1 MTSDPRP
8 FPLQELVPAEL
19 REVLCD
25 FVWDAGKLRRL
36 PLPVGTATVDSLR
49 WQLDLPW
56 WRLDDRPFQVTPSQ
70 VRADPA
76 RYQEQYR
83 RTMAADLGCPLD
95 LLDRDGRWVILDGVH
110 RLLKADLLGL
120 GKVPVR
126 RLPAAMLPRILP
138 EAP

>member
-56 WRLDDRPFQVTPSQ
+56 WRLDDRPFRSRRPRFGRTP
-70 VRADPA
+70 PA
-76 RYQEQYR
+76 TRSSTGGPWR
-83 RTMAADLGCPLD
+83 PTSAVPSTCSTGTAAG
-95 LLDRDGRWVILDGVH
+95 
-110 RLLKADLLGL
+110 
-120 GKVPVR
+120 
-126 RLPAAMLPRILP
+126 
-138 EAP
+138 